1 MEMEPGSKF
10 MRVVSTHPNTAAIVF
25 GCVIGMIILGMAE
38 VACFVM
44 ESRVRARLGEVQYS
58 ADDFIQHDE
67 LLGAKPK
74 SNMALKVA
82 KADGAGNALWRAEYS
97 IDALG
102 RRVTPT
108 DHSEPKKATILFFG
122 CSFAFGEGL
131 NDDETLPYYVGKDAP
146 CYRTVNYGFIGY
158 GPQQTLARL
167 QDDKALDEL
176 RGSNVILVYAYMGE
190 PKVGHID
197 RAIGSLH
204 LYGWARHFPYYH
216 VDPSGRL
223 VRDGSFKTGRP
234 CRDAIYSALRKSA
247 VVRFLGINIP
257 WSIRQDHVDLAARI
271 IEESRN
277 VFKERFHSDEF
288 YVVSF
293 PGAEPST
300 NKALMAALAK
310 AGIRVLDYSGLKM
323 SGPDYRIPVDE
334 HPTAKWNKELAALI
348 VRDLGLA
355 CERTSREGTFAND
368 GFMPRIATARSVRVV
383 PQDLPMEF
391 TCYPPRDVS
400 SWEHAPLL

>member
-1 MEMEPGSKF
+1 MEPGSKF
-10 MRVVSTHPNTAAIVF
+10 MKVVSTHPKTAATAF
-25 GCVIGMIILGMAE
+25 GCVIGLVILGMVE
-38 VACFVM
+38 ITCLVM

-58 ADDFIQHDE
+58 VNDFIQHDE

-74 SNMALKVA
+74 SDTALKVA
-82 KADGAGNALWRAEYS
+82 KVDGAGNALWRAEYS

-102 RRVTPT
+102 RRVTPSVS
-108 DHSEPKKATILFFG
+108 SEPKKATILFFG
-122 CSFAFGEGL
+122 CSFTFGEGL
-131 NDDETLPYYVGKDAP
+131 NDNETLPYYVGKDAA
-146 CYRTVNYGFIGY
+146 CYRTLNHGFIGY
-158 GPQQTLARL
+158 GPQQMLTRL
-167 QDDKALDEL
+167 HDDKALDEL

-234 CRDAIYSALRKSA
+234 CRDAIYIATRKSA
-247 VVRFLGINIP
+247 IVRFLGINIP
-257 WSIRQDHVDLAARI
+257 WSIRKEHVDLTARI

-277 VFKERFHSDEF
+277 VFKERFHSDAF
-288 YVVSF
+288 FVVSF

-300 NKALMAALAK
+300 NKPLMTALAK

-323 SGPDYRIPVDE
+323 SGPEYRIPVDE
-334 HPTAKWNKELAALI
+334 HPTAKWNEELAAMI

-355 CERTSREGTFAND
+355 CEKSN
-368 GFMPRIATARSVRVV
+368 
-383 PQDLPMEF
+383 
-391 TCYPPRDVS
+391 
-400 SWEHAPLL
+400 